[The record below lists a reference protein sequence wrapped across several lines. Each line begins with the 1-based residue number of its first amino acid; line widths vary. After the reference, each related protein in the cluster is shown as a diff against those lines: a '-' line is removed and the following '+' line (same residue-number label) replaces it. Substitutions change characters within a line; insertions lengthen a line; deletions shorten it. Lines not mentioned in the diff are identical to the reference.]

1 LLTIKEEFKLSSDFG
16 EIGGYPLLSQKKK
29 ITAGIFKV
37 SRSSSVPPSTRDALY
52 QGLPPGIKS
61 ALRSRLQTFEIKEEV
76 TFLFNFFSSYDFLDQ
91 LFLVLSQSKLLI
103 FKS

>member
-1 LLTIKEEFKLSSDFG
+1 LLTIKEQFKLSSDFG
-16 EIGGYPLLSQKKK
+16 EIGGHPLLSQKK